1 MPSNP
6 AALTM
11 SLAPSPP
18 LLTDHTIF
26 TYMPLSI
33 LLSCPQRYTKDPA
46 ATQDLPVPCR
56 LRGTNHLLSETFL
69 SSLPTGPRSLLTG
82 SFQDE
87 KKKGGRELSH
97 STAEK
102 AITKPLSYEGRVHQH
117 TNPDK
122 HLFAFPD
129 FFHSLHTVLN
139 PRKQLG
145 LRVSLMLSLGHGGE
159 IRRRARA
166 HGSLP
171 GPRQPWA
178 AFEVHLL
185 LDTCPQRELLGGP
198 LLSETG
204 FRVGRSPAQMPPP
217 PTEN

>member
-1 MPSNP
+1 MLLAFPTGVPSMPSNP

-69 SSLPTGPRSLLTG
+69 SSLPTGPRSLLIG

-87 KKKGGRELSH
+87 KKKEGGNYLILLQR
-97 STAEK
+97 
-102 AITKPLSYEGRVHQH
+102 KPLP
-117 TNPDK
+117 N
-122 HLFAFPD
+122 
-129 FFHSLHTVLN
+129 HSAT
-139 PRKQLG
+139 KEEFTSTQTQI
-145 LRVSLMLSLGHGGE
+145 SIS
-159 IRRRARA
+159 
-166 HGSLP
+166 
-171 GPRQPWA
+171 
-178 AFEVHLL
+178 
-185 LDTCPQRELLGGP
+185 
-198 LLSETG
+198 LLSQT
-204 FRVGRSPAQMPPP
+204 FSTPYTQF
-217 PTEN
+217 